1 MGVLAALPFIAM
13 VIIAAVRSSQHRA
26 FLERRRRTAAARTA
40 AAEQARRALPAAYA
54 SGAIPERVL
63 RDAARIAVASGWVS
77 PFDLTRQIAVPDGNG
92 RLGITAA
99 RQALAELERRGI
111 VGAENRDGRRAA
123 LFTLDAWVEVLYALR
138 GDRLR
143 PALAPQP
150 EDARPRVAPRRV

>member
-1 MGVLAALPFIAM
+1 MDAWNLPFAGVVAITIM
-13 VIIAAVRSSQHRA
+13 RRSQRAAA
-26 FLERRRRTAAARTA
+26 LERRRRAAAARTA
-40 AAEQARRALPAAYA
+40 GAEQARRALPAAYA

-63 RDAARIAVASGWVS
+63 RDAARIAVASRWVS
-77 PFDLTRQIAVPDGNG
+77 PFDLTRQIGVPDGNG

-111 VGAENRDGRRAA
+111 VGGENRDGRRAA
-123 LFTLDAWVEVLYALR
+123 LFGQDAWVDVLYALR

-150 EDARPRVAPRRV
+150 QDARPRVAPRRV